1 MEILILGMDEMK
13 TLIFLIC
20 FLLYCPSAFANIVN
34 SDQIY
39 TYEQMQFDIQKLK
52 ETYDGVL
59 EVTVIG
65 QSYYGNDIPAIKIGK
80 GEKNVVLIGAHHG
93 REWLTSSL
101 LMVMLENY
109 ARALTTGAKVGP
121 FYPNM
126 LNDVSIWIVPMLNP
140 DGVKIQQRDIPVFF
154 VDQLF
159 LMNEGDSNFSRW
171 KANGIGID
179 LNRQYPAGW
188 RELKGPSTPTYQFY
202 KGKRPFEA
210 LETQALAAFIDKI
223 QPSISVA
230 YHSTGQEIYWKYKNG
245 KNEQRDYS
253 IAEKIAQ
260 STGYKLGKPPKKA
273 TGGGFT
279 DWFITTYH
287 RPALTIEICPP
298 MINRAPPLSSFPEVW
313 KRNQYVGM
321 KLVNE
326 VIELHKRDGHMEK

>member
-13 TLIFLIC
+13 TSIFLIC
-20 FLLYCPSAFANIVN
+20 ILLYCPTAFANIVN

-52 ETYDGVL
+52 VTYDGEL

-80 GEKNVVLIGAHHG
+80 GKKNVVLIGAHHG

-109 ARALTTGAKVGP
+109 VRALTTGAKVGA
-121 FYPNM
+121 FDPNM

-188 RELKGPSTPTYQFY
+188 RELRGPGTPAYQFY

-223 QPSISVA
+223 QPSIAVA

-245 KNEQRDYS
+245 ENEQRDYS

-326 VIELHKRDGHMEK
+326 VIELHKREGQMEK

>member
-13 TLIFLIC
+13 TSIFLIC
-20 FLLYCPSAFANIVN
+20 FLLYCPSAFANLVN

-39 TYEQMQFDIQKLK
+39 TYEQMQFDIHKLK

-109 ARALTTGAKVGP
+109 ARALTTGAKIGP
-121 FYPNM
+121 FDPHM

-140 DGVKIQQRDIPVFF
+140 DGVKIQQRDISVFF

-159 LMNEGDSNFSRW
+159 LMNAGDSNFSRW

-188 RELKGPSTPTYQFY
+188 RELKGPSTPAYQFY

-298 MINRAPPLSSFPEVW
+298 MVNRAPPLSSFPEVW

-326 VIELHKRDGHMEK
+326 VIELHKRDGQMEK

>member
-1 MEILILGMDEMK
+1 MK

>member
-13 TLIFLIC
+13 TSIFLIC
-20 FLLYCPSAFANIVN
+20 FLLYCSSAFATIVH
-34 SDQIY
+34 SDRIY

-52 ETYDGVL
+52 ETYDGEL
-59 EVTVIG
+59 EVKVIG
-65 QSYYGNDIPAIKIGK
+65 QTYYGNDIPAIKIGK
-80 GEKNVVLIGAHHG
+80 GKKNVVLIGAHHG

-101 LMVMLENY
+101 LMVMLEY
-109 ARALTTGAKVGP
+109 YVRALTTGAKVGS
-121 FYPNM
+121 FDSNM
-126 LNDVSIWIVPMLNP
+126 LNDVSIWFVPMLNP
-140 DGVKIQQRDIPVFF
+140 DGVKIQQRDIPLFF

-159 LMNEGDSNFSRW
+159 LMNEGEINFSRW

-188 RELKGPSTPTYQFY
+188 RELRGPRTPTYQFY
-202 KGKRPFEA
+202 KGKRPMEA
-210 LETQALAAFIDKI
+210 LETQALATFIDQI
-223 QPSISVA
+223 QPSIAVA

-245 KNEQRDYS
+245 KYEQRDYS

-260 STGYKLGKPPKKA
+260 LTGYKLGKPPKKA

-298 MINRAPPLSSFPEVW
+298 MVNRAPPLSSFPEVW

-326 VIELHKRDGHMEK
+326 AIGLHKSEGQMEK

>member
-287 RPALTIEICPP
+287 HPALTIEICPP